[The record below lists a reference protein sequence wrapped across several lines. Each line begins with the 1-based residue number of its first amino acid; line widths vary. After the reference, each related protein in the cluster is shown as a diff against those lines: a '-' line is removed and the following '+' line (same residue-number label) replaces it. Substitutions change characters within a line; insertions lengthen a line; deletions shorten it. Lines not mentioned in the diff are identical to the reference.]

1 MTDVT
6 EESPELSGDP
16 GIEDND
22 TVRVARR
29 HLSDSAT
36 IRANRGWWD
45 ANADDYQAEH
55 GAFLGDDRFIW
66 CPEGLDEA
74 EAHLLGTELAGKRV
88 LEVGAGAAQCSRWLA
103 GQGAFAVAS
112 DLSFG
117 QLAHALR
124 IDARGRV
131 GAGAG
136 VAEPGAAETGAAG
149 ASGGGSARGAA
160 GAGTGAAAGATGAAA
175 VHGTGA
181 TAACAAESESA
192 AGVPLVQADA
202 TRLPFA
208 DESFDIV
215 CSAYGAVPFVADSA
229 AVMREAARV
238 LKPGGRWVFSVSHP
252 IRWSFPDDPTEAGL
266 TARDSY
272 FDRRPYVE
280 FDERGLATYAEHH
293 RTLGDRVREIAAAGL
308 RLVDLVEP
316 EWPAGLTEVWG
327 GWSPLRGRVIPGT
340 AVFVTVKG

>member
-6 EESPELSGDP
+6 EEPPEFPGDP

-74 EAHLLGTELAGKRV
+74 QAQLLGTELAGKRV

-103 GQGAFAVAS
+103 AQGAFAVAS

-124 IDARGRV
+124 IDA
-131 GAGAG
+131 GA
-136 VAEPGAAETGAAG
+136 PDAALGL
-149 ASGGGSARGAA
+149 
-160 GAGTGAAAGATGAAA
+160 
-175 VHGTGA
+175 
-181 TAACAAESESA
+181 
-192 AGVPLVQADA
+192 PLVQADA

-208 DESFDIV
+208 DDAFDIV

-252 IRWSFPDDPTEAGL
+252 IRWSFPDDPGENGL

-308 RLVDLVEP
+308 RLVDVEEP

-340 AVFVTVKG
+340 AIFVTVKG

>member
-6 EESPELSGDP
+6 EESPESPGDP

-74 EAHLLGTELAGKRV
+74 QAHLLGTDLAGKRV

-103 GQGAFAVAS
+103 ARGAFAVAPIFRS
-112 DLSFG
+112 DSWRTRCG
-117 QLAHALR
+117 STR
-124 IDARGRV
+124 GGRGRR
-131 GAGAG
+131 
-136 VAEPGAAETGAAG
+136 
-149 ASGGGSARGAA
+149 AR
-160 GAGTGAAAGATGAAA
+160 
-175 VHGTGA
+175 
-181 TAACAAESESA
+181 
-192 AGVPLVQADA
+192 VPLIQADA
-202 TRLPFA
+202 ARLPFA
-208 DESFDIV
+208 DEAFDIV
-215 CSAYGAVPFVADSA
+215 CSAYGAVPFVADSQ
-229 AVMREAARV
+229 AVMSEAARV

-252 IRWSFPDDPTEAGL
+252 IRWSFPDDPGENGL

-308 RLVDLVEP
+308 RLVDVVEP

-327 GWSPLRGRVIPGT
+327 GWSPLRGRIIPGT
-340 AVFVTVKG
+340 AIFVTVKG

>member
-1 MTDVT
+1 VTDVT
-6 EESPELSGDP
+6 EEPPEFSGDP

-29 HLSDSAT
+29 HLSDSVT

-55 GAFLGDDRFIW
+55 GAFLGDDRFVW

-74 EAHLLGTELAGKRV
+74 EARLLGSDLAGKRV

-103 GQGAFAVAS
+103 GQGAHAVAS

-124 IDARGRV
+124 IDAGAK
-131 GAGAG
+131 AGA
-136 VAEPGAAETGAAG
+136 AA
-149 ASGGGSARGAA
+149 
-160 GAGTGAAAGATGAAA
+160 AAAGATAG
-175 VHGTGA
+175 
-181 TAACAAESESA
+181 SA
-192 AGVPLVQADA
+192 DVPLVQADA

-208 DESFDIV
+208 DASFDIV

-252 IRWSFPDDPTEAGL
+252 IRWSFPDDPGEHGL

-293 RTLGDRVREIAAAGL
+293 RTLGDRVREIVAAGL
-308 RLVDLVEP
+308 RIVDVVEP

-340 AVFVTVKG
+340 AIFVTVKD